1 MNHRQLL
8 DQEVAFKGKFSSRVR
23 STLLQ
28 AYRPYMPGLLFSLSI
43 GLVGRTALLANT
55 NLIGYWMDS
64 LTGKLR
70 FEFVR
75 GWTSQQFILAL
86 TLLWA
91 TGFVLTFCYRVLF
104 SRLSA
109 QAISQIYDETTA
121 RTSRFPMSFFDRTPA
136 GRIIT
141 RFSSDYGS
149 VFRLFGGPLAELG
162 AILFDLFAMIV
173 LIFFASPYYAPLFI
187 LIIAANYLVYRANS
201 PRLLRARRDLSAIR
215 SPSIAHFAE
224 TAQGAPT
231 IRSFIKQ
238 ETFRKRFSL
247 LDREYL
253 RQRLKTTGFVLRF
266 SAQMNFSTAI
276 LLFVTGALAW
286 WLLHQGIVT
295 AGSIAVAFSFVA
307 LSGNTIQMLFEWL
320 TQFEE
325 AMVGVERLDHYLHSD
340 IEAGAKLPASSQFE
354 TGQWRRE
361 KPLSDQAPPQNA
373 KIEFQNVHFRYRDD
387 LPEVFKGLSFTVQP
401 GERLGVIGRTGS
413 GKSSLIQALFYL
425 YPIASGTI
433 AINGMTPQLSR
444 QSENGIDLEQ
454 FRKLL
459 SFISQ
464 ESVLFAGSLR
474 DNLDIT
480 GSVPEEK
487 LYEALAQVGLEDWAN
502 TAGLAMTIDEKGRNL
517 SLGEKQLICM
527 ARCLLQQAPVVIL
540 DEATSSVDPQSEL
553 IMVRAT
559 EEFFSGRTQIIIAHR
574 LSTLE
579 KCDRI
584 LWLQHG
590 QIKMIGKPTEVLPIF
605 EQANLSL

>member
-1 MNHRQLL
+1 MNPRQLI
-8 DQEVAFKGKFSSRVR
+8 DQEVAFKGKFSSSVR
-23 STLLQ
+23 STLMQ
-28 AYRPYMPGLLFSLSI
+28 AYRPYFPGLILSLSL
-43 GLVGRTALLANT
+43 GLIGRTALLANT
-55 NLIGYWMDS
+55 NLIGFWMDS

-70 FEFVR
+70 FDYVR
-75 GWTSQQFILAL
+75 GWSSEQFILAL
-86 TLLWA
+86 SVLWA
-91 TGFVLTFCYRVLF
+91 TGFALTFCYRVLF

-187 LIIAANYLVYRANS
+187 LIIAANYMVYRANS

-253 RQRLKTTGFVLRF
+253 HQRLKTTGFVLRF

-325 AMVGVERLDHYLHSD
+325 AMVGVERLDHYLHSGL
-340 IEAGAKLPASSQFE
+340 EPGAKLPVDSQFD
-354 TGQWRRE
+354 TGQWRRNM
-361 KPLSDQAPPQNA
+361 PLADQTTPQNA
-373 KIEFQNVHFRYRDD
+373 LIEFKDVHFRYRED

-425 YPIASGTI
+425 YPIASGEI
-433 AINGMTPQLSR
+433 AINGMTPQLNRELS
-444 QSENGIDLEQ
+444 GGVDLEQ

-480 GSVPEEK
+480 GSIAEER
-487 LYEALAQVGLEDWAN
+487 LYEALRQVGLEEWAN
-502 TAGLAMTIDEKGRNL
+502 ATGLGLVIDEKGRNL

-527 ARCLLQQAPVVIL
+527 ARCLLQEAPVVIL

-590 QIKMIGKPTEVLPIF
+590 QIKMIGKPSEVLPIF